1 MTLSPQ
7 ARAQLGILK
16 KCQYC
21 PRMINGLDHQA
32 DGCCQ
37 SCRMHGHG
45 LLTYM
50 IEQSSPKW
58 RRMEKWLGLKT
69 GGTVPAQGKAFR

>member
-1 MTLSPQ
+1 MLSPQ
-7 ARAQLGILK
+7 DRAQLGVLK

-21 PRMINGLDHQA
+21 PRMINGLDYNA

-37 SCRMHGHG
+37 SCRMHGHAW
-45 LLTYM
+45 LTYM

-58 RRMEKWLGLKT
+58 RVWEKRLGLKT
-69 GGTVPAQGKAFR
+69 AGTVAAKGKVFR

>member
-1 MTLSPQ
+1 MLTPQ
-7 ARAQLGILK
+7 DRAQLGVLK

-21 PRMINGLDHQA
+21 PRMINGLDYNA

-45 LLTYM
+45 LLTYQ
-50 IEQSSPKW
+50 IEQSSPRW
-58 RRMEKWLGLKT
+58 RRLEKQLGLKT
-69 GGTVPAQGKAFR
+69 AGTVAAKGKVFR